1 MDSWGTKIK
10 KLRMSAGLTQEQ
22 LAERLGI
29 GIKSIQRYE
38 TGKSRPATHE
48 LILLATFFDVSTDY
62 LLGLSGLKA
71 QKAEEKNKIYNDGQY
86 NVLYKRFLD
95 CKDYTLIDENATYYW
110 VYYDEDGNY
119 GGQSE
124 WSGWAD
130 ETKMIE
136 IRRLRP
142 VIPQNAIALCTAVSE
157 RPMLIND
164 KEDVAIFLIFGGQAI
179 IKAELCEKYL
189 PEWYEDYI
197 GPTPGYNIRI

>member
-1 MDSWGTKIK
+1 M
-10 KLRMSAGLTQEQ
+10 
-22 LAERLGI
+22 
-29 GIKSIQRYE
+29 
-38 TGKSRPATHE
+38 
-48 LILLATFFDVSTDY
+48 
-62 LLGLSGLKA
+62 
-71 QKAEEKNKIYNDGQY
+71 
-86 NVLYKRFLD
+86 LYKRFLD